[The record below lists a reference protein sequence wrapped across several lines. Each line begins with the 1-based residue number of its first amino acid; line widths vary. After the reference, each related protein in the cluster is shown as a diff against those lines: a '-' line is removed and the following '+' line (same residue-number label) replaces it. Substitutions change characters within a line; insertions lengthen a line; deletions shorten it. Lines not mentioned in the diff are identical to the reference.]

1 MTWPVT
7 LTADGVTLRP
17 LRIRDARSWREV
29 RRRNHEWLQP
39 WEATLPPE
47 GLTDGEQIPSFG
59 AMVRVLRTD
68 AREGRS
74 LPWAI
79 EFDRHLIGQVT
90 VGGITRGS
98 MRGAHI
104 GYWIDQDY
112 AGRGLMP
119 TAVAMSLDYCL
130 DNLRLHRIEVNIRP
144 ENFPS
149 RRVAEKLGLR
159 LEGERPGY
167 LHIAGQWRDHL
178 TYVAFAGD
186 FPHGVLEAYRVSRG
200 G

>member
-1 MTWPVT
+1 VTWPVT

-17 LRIRDARSWREV
+17 LRIRDARPWREV

-149 RRVAEKLGLR
+149 RRVAEKLGLP
-159 LEGERPGY
+159 LEGERPAY
-167 LHIAGQWRDHL
+167 LHIDGDWRDHRVFVAIAGHVPSGL
-178 TYVAFAGD
+178 TDRMAEN
-186 FPHGVLEAYRVSRG
+186 LR
-200 G
+200 